1 MANSLLDTIKA
12 TSRRLNLTKDMFTRI
27 MTYHQV
33 SACFLNFITYVVPR
47 TGKSDLGRGGFRSES
62 HIRKPKYSLDK
73 LSRSGRHVHLSY
85 IIKTVQRS
93 KLKGKAL
100 PGPDS
105 VIEWI
110 RPHAAIHH
118 QFDLENGKSLWIVS
132 SPLIPEPVEGPTVKI
147 KTQNTLW
154 KNHLQEPLDR
164 WVERGETF
172 KVSTGF
178 ALSLQLH
185 LKLADRAVS
194 EYSSFVE
201 EAGREILSLT
211 DKYIHGTSPPVADG
225 DLQKLYKYI
234 DEADTCILRLHDN
247 LQVLN
252 SLSRFYDKQ
261 FRDEAANEPGMDD
274 WKEEREELIGNFLVE
289 LGECEL
295 DLQSVEQLAQ
305 NLVAMAKSREG
316 VISKVLQNQ
325 TNNVMLDLTKQGH
338 EEAVV
343 MGLFQAIAIFYLP
356 MTVVSAVFSTDI
368 VKFQDL
374 EEGQTHKWSRLALGT
389 WFATSV
395 GLTIVTLVV
404 SEAWKRWKRNQNQMR
419 LEAQL
424 QSTPGASVPRPT
436 AIPSTASIH
445 GQTPPESVQAK
456 QPNGCISLL
465 PLHHKRSIPRAPAF
479 DA

>member
-1 MANSLLDTIKA
+1 
-12 TSRRLNLTKDMFTRI
+12 

-62 HIRKPKYSLDK
+62 HIRKPKYSLEK
-73 LSRSGRHVHLSY
+73 LNRSGRHVHLSY

-100 PGPDS
+100 AGPDN

-132 SPLIPEPVEGPTVKI
+132 SPLIPEPVEGSTVRI
-147 KTQNTLW
+147 RTQNTLW

-164 WVERGETF
+164 FYEEKGETF

-194 EYSSFVE
+194 EYSAFVE

-211 DKYIHGTSPPVADG
+211 DKYIHGTSPPVIDG

-252 SLSRFYDKQ
+252 LLSKFYDKQ
-261 FRDEAANEPGMDD
+261 FREEAASESSLDD
-274 WKEEREELIGNFLVE
+274 WKDEREELLDNFLLE
-289 LGECEL
+289 LGECRM

-316 VISKVLQNQ
+316 VVLQNQ

-395 GLTIVTLVV
+395 GLTIVTLIV

-424 QSTPGASVPRPT
+424 QSTGAASVPHPPE
-436 AIPSTASIH
+436 PSTVSIH
-445 GQTPPESVQAK
+445 GQTPPVSVQAK
-456 QPNGCISLL
+456 QPNGRIPLL
-465 PLHHKRSIPRAPAF
+465 PLHHKRSIPRAPQL
-479 DA
+479 DP